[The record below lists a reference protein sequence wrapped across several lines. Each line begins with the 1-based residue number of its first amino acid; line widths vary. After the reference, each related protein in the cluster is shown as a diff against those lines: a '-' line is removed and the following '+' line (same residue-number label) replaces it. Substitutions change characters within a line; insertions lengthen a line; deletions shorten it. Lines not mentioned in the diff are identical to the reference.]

1 MGKGG
6 RCPETRAGRYARCE
20 APKPSWGSSDCGGT
34 LESRVLRKAH
44 ARFGEGRME
53 KCSRS
58 NSSAA
63 YSTSITAARRGTS
76 SRISPGSSCPSDCET
91 GLTGSDR
98 RDLVLQDA
106 IYQFEHKQ
114 GVVAK
119 VDADSAQ
126 LAAALNAGTP
136 IIISTLQKFSFILKA
151 VEEKSGRHYA
161 VIVDEA
167 HS

>member
-20 APKPSWGSSDCGGT
+20 APKPCWGSSDCGGT

-63 YSTSITAARRGTS
+63 YSTSITAAKRGTS
-76 SRISPGSSCPSDCET
+76 SPISPGSSCPSTCAT
-91 GLTGSDR
+91 GLTGSDH
-98 RDLVLQDA
+98 RDLVVRRDA
-106 IYQFEHKQ
+106 LCGEVGREGFER
-114 GVVAK
+114 
-119 VDADSAQ
+119 
-126 LAAALNAGTP
+126 
-136 IIISTLQKFSFILKA
+136 ILDFKRVSEIA
-151 VEEKSGRHYA
+151 WSRDVHGHQSRL
-161 VIVDEA
+161 
-167 HS
+167 

>member
-20 APKPSWGSSDCGGT
+20 APKPCWGSSDCGGT

-63 YSTSITAARRGTS
+63 YSTSITAAKRGTS
-76 SRISPGSSCPSDCET
+76 SPISPGSSCPSTCAT
-91 GLTGSDR
+91 GLTGSDH
-98 RDLVLQDA
+98 RDLVLVEWDG
-106 IYQFEHKQ
+106 Q
-114 GVVAK
+114 GPHIQTIKRGLASVEMASR
-119 VDADSAQ
+119 SAS
-126 LAAALNAGTP
+126 NRVG
-136 IIISTLQKFSFILKA
+136 
-151 VEEKSGRHYA
+151 
-161 VIVDEA
+161 DEPD
-167 HS
+167 